1 MIGSLNPTHST
12 ASSVRTS
19 RSPPRLNSGCP
30 NSTEC
35 SPTEDMQLNTGCFHD
50 LLLSPS
56 QTGRLTSQGSP
67 AADHVQFSSFLL
79 LGGVRLFATPRT
91 AACQATL
98 SITSSQSL
106 LKLIYQGRSCIRADF
121 HWEGL
126 HLTKPAKCLSG
137 SLQDRRALLISK
149 MTALKMFRGL

>member
-1 MIGSLNPTHST
+1 MRGSLNPTHST
-12 ASSVRTS
+12 VSSVRTS

-35 SPTEDMQLNTGCFHD
+35 SPTEDMQLNNGCFRD

-56 QTGRLTSQGSP
+56 QTGRLTSQGCP
-67 AADHVQFSSFLL
+67 AVDHVQFSSVLL
-79 LGGVRLFATPRT
+79 LSGVRLFATPWT
-91 AACQATL
+91 AACQASL

-137 SLQDRRALLISK
+137 SLQDKRALLISK
-149 MTALKMFRGL
+149 MMAPKMLQGL